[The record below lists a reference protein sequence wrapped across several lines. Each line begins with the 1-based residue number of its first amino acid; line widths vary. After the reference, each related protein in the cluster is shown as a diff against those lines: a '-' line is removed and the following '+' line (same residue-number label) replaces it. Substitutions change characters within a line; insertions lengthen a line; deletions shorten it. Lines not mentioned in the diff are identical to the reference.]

1 MRDNEFIE
9 SAKASAF
16 HAIAEIFP
24 NMTIDPDRLQIVW
37 MCHILGFKKCLV
49 AYVGGGDN
57 HYIEVTY
64 NCDKNELYVDV
75 YDKVL
80 NRRHQIKGH

>member
-16 HAIAEIFP
+16 HALVEISP
-24 NMTIDPDRLQIVW
+24 NMTIDRDRLQVVW
-37 MCHILGFKKCLV
+37 LCHTLGDKKCLV
-49 AYVGGGDN
+49 TYIGEDS

-64 NCDKNELYVDV
+64 NCNKNELYVDV
-75 YDKVL
+75 YNKVL